1 MSTRCHSRRNRIEL
15 RRNSV
20 LLLGGIIAALL
31 IPLTILINVRASGG
45 DNDPAHF
52 GVMSPEEQTVDD
64 ISPEQR
70 AEVEKKIA
78 RHERTKKSKGK
89 SKGIST
95 TAPSDPP
102 TLQPYAFFPQAG
114 TLWQDLYVNNFVDLD
129 SGGGILDWD
138 CTQQTYNGH
147 TGHDSDIRSFR
158 EQGIGVPVFAALDGT
173 VVDLHDGEPDTNTSA
188 QGQPANYVVLYHGN
202 THYTWYWHL
211 KNGSVAVT
219 MNQVVKAG
227 TQIGLTGSSGSST
240 HPHLHFESRY
250 SGTVFEPS
258 AGPCRTG
265 TSNWV
270 QQVPIRRDMYVRDF
284 GFSTTALS
292 GNLAFDNSTRTGTYL
307 LGTSSEWFRA
317 DLSNVP
323 ANSSYRIRY
332 RRPDGVIALDY
343 TGAFNNASAY
353 RKAMFYWNFLV
364 NLNTAGTWRLLL
376 SINNQQLV
384 DTPFQVVSSQS
395 QIVNRAPNSITLG
408 LDPATPSASDVIFCR
423 VQTSPILED
432 PDYDTVRY
440 RYRWSVNGTVV
451 RDVTS
456 AALSDA
462 LRKGLTN
469 GGDSVTCN
477 VTPSDGV
484 LSGAAASSVVNISG
498 SPTGNVLQNGVPVS
512 GLSGAGGSQQF
523 WTMSVPAGVSNLQF
537 QTSGG
542 TGDADLYVRF
552 GSAPTTSTYDCG
564 PATGDNNELCSFA
577 SPAAGTWHVMV
588 YGYAPYSG
596 ASLVG
601 SYQTGSPSTCNSISD
616 VEPNDSMAAPQ
627 VISGNCNQISGTFVN
642 DAASQQNDFFRL
654 SLPAGQTVTALLNG
668 LTVDYDLYIYDAAGN
683 QVASSEVG
691 GASADQASWTNTGT
705 SAVNVHVLVWR
716 YASTQTT
723 YQLKVSY
730 PVAPT
735 CNAVSDVEPNDSMAA
750 PQVISGSCNQISG
763 TFVNDA
769 ASQQNDFFRLSL
781 PAGQTVTALLN
792 GLTVDYDLYIYD
804 AAGNQVA
811 SSEAGGTSADQAS
824 WTNGG
829 ASAVN
834 VYVLVWRYSSTQT
847 TYQLKVSY

>member
-1 MSTRCHSRRNRIEL
+1 MSTRCHSRRYPTVL

-20 LLLGGIIAALL
+20 LLLGGIATALL
-31 IPLTILINVRASGG
+31 IPLTILINVHASGG
-45 DNDPAHF
+45 QDHPTP
-52 GVMSPEEQTVDD
+52 VVIVVPEEQTVDD

-78 RHERTKKSKGK
+78 KHERTKKAKKK
-89 SKGIST
+89 SEGIT
-95 TAPSDPP
+95 TMAPSDPP

-147 TGHDSDIRSFR
+147 TGHDSDIRTFR
-158 EQGIGVPVFAALDGT
+158 EQAIGVPVFAALDGT
-173 VVDLHDGEPDTNTSA
+173 VVDRRDGEPDMNTSA
-188 QGQPANYVVLYHGN
+188 QGQPANYVILDHGN
-202 THYTWYWHL
+202 SHYTWYWHL

-227 TQIGLTGSSGSST
+227 TQLGLTGSSGNST

-250 SGTVFEPS
+250 SGAAFEPS

-292 GNLAFDNSTRTGTYL
+292 GSIAYDNSTRTGTYL
-307 LGTSSEWFRA
+307 VGTSSEWFRT

-323 ANSSYRIRY
+323 ANSSYRINY
-332 RRPDGVIALDY
+332 RRPDGSIVLDY
-343 TGAFNNASAY
+343 VGNFNNSSPY
-353 RKAMFYWNFLV
+353 RKATFYWNFLV
-364 NLNTAGTWRLLL
+364 NLNVTGTWRLQMTV
-376 SINNQQLV
+376 NNQALV

-408 LDPATPSASDVIFCR
+408 LDPAAPSASDVIFCR

-477 VTPSDGV
+477 VTPSDGL
-484 LSGAAASSVVNISG
+484 LSGAAASSVVSISG
-498 SPTGNVLQNGVPVS
+498 SPTSNVLQNGVPVS

-523 WTMSVPAGVSNLQF
+523 WTMNVPAGASNLQF

-564 PATGDNNELCSFA
+564 AVNSDNSETCSFA

-596 ASLVG
+596 ATLVG
-601 SYQTGSPSTCNSISD
+601 SYQTGSSSTCNSISD

-627 VISGNCNQISGTFVN
+627 VISGGCNQISGTFLN
-642 DAASQQNDFFRL
+642 DASSQQNDFFRL
-654 SLPAGQTVTALLNG
+654 SLPAG
-668 LTVDYDLYIYDAAGN
+668 
-683 QVASSEVG
+683 
-691 GASADQASWTNTGT
+691 
-705 SAVNVHVLVWR
+705 
-716 YASTQTT
+716 
-723 YQLKVSY
+723 K
-730 PVAPT
+730 
-735 CNAVSDVEPNDSMAA
+735 
-750 PQVISGSCNQISG
+750 
-763 TFVNDA
+763 
-769 ASQQNDFFRLSL
+769 
-781 PAGQTVTALLN
+781 TVTALLN

-811 SSEAGGTSADQAS
+811 SSEAGGASADQAS

-829 ASAVN
+829 PSAVN
-834 VYVLVWRYSSTQT
+834 VYVLVWRYASTQT